1 MVVQTTHTQIHLE
14 TAAHAICT
22 TAQSALIHK
31 DAATTLIYGVPT
43 SSRMG
48 VLVIATIEVLI
59 LSGTW
64 VCIKIRW

>member
-14 TAAHAICT
+14 TAAHATCIM
-22 TAQSALIHK
+22 AQSALIHK

-43 SSRMG
+43 SLRTG
-48 VLVIATIEVLI
+48 VFVIDTIEVLI
-59 LSGTW
+59 LLGTW